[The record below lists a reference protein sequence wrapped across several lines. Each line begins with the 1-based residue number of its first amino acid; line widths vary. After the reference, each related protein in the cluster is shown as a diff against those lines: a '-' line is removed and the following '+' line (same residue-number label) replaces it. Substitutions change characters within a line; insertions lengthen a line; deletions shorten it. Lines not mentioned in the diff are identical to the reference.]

1 MTILRIR
8 KSEYNTLMT
17 SFLSYKIN
25 YFPLGFIYLLL
36 LLLGAKAT
44 RNYYLHPEDISVCPS
59 YSQNRRYPPGVG
71 NNFS

>member
-8 KSEYNTLMT
+8 KRAYNTLMT

-36 LLLGAKAT
+36 LLGASSLGTKPQEIIIYT
-44 RNYYLHPEDISVCPS
+44 WRIS
-59 YSQNRRYPPGVG
+59 PGVHPTHKTG
-71 NNFS
+71 DILQV